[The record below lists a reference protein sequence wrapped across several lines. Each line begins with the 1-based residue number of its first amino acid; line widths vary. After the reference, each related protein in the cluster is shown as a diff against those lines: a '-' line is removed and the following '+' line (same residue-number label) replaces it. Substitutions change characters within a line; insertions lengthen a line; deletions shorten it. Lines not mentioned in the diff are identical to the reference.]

1 MIQVGMYNTLKVSRK
16 VEFGFYLDDGK
27 DGILL
32 PKRFAPKGLRIGDE
46 IKVFLYHDSDN
57 RLIATTQQPKGV
69 VGDVVQLKCVSTTE
83 HGAFLDWGLMKDIFV
98 AKSQQLTRMHKA
110 GEYLVKIYIDEQTG
124 RIAATEKIEKQ
135 ISNDALT
142 VKEMDE
148 VELYV
153 QRESDLGYVRAAIL
167 AATSQMSVSAS

>member
-1 MIQVGMYNTLKVSRK
+1 M
-16 VEFGFYLDDGK
+16 
-27 DGILL
+27 
-32 PKRFAPKGLRIGDE
+32 
-46 IKVFLYHDSDN
+46 
-57 RLIATTQQPKGV
+57 
-69 VGDVVQLKCVSTTE
+69 QLKCVSTTE

-98 AKSQQLTRMHKA
+98 AKSQQLTRMHKG

-135 ISNDALT
+135 ISNDVLT

-153 QRESDLGYVRAAIL
+153 QRESDLGFVMIINNKHTGLLHSNEVYRNIML
-167 AATSQMSVSAS
+167 AKK